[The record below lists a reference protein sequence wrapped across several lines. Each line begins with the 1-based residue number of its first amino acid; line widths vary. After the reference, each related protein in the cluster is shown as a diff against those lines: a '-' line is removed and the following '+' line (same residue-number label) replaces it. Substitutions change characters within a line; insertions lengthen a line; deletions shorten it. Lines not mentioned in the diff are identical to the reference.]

1 MSGVWKEV
9 KEVKEAR
16 GRERTRRE
24 MGTLRKG
31 QRGRSEERKG
41 RKGET
46 ASEERREYWDSKR
59 LRQGVLTRGEGGI
72 VMGSG

>member
-1 MSGVWKEV
+1 MKEPT
-9 KEVKEAR
+9 
-16 GRERTRRE
+16 GRERTRGE
-24 MGTLRKG
+24 MGTMGKG

>member
-1 MSGVWKEV
+1 MSGVW

-24 MGTLRKG
+24 MGTLGKG

-41 RKGET
+41 REGES
-46 ASEERREYWDSKR
+46 ASEERREYWDSEI
-59 LRQGVLTRGEGGI
+59 LGQGGLTRGEGEIG
-72 VMGSG
+72 MGSG